1 MKQSKEICHVF
12 VCIALRFRLGWYKFQ
27 HICNH
32 NHSVMSAP
40 ISILLSLS
48 PVFQFIFE
56 SLSTYSFID
65 ELDREQNNIIKSH
78 DIKLNEKF
86 FTGIQRSKETLKKG
100 CKKSTC
106 KLLFFVPVPGET
118 ERDEMRAMSSVVG
131 WD

>member
-1 MKQSKEICHVF
+1 
-12 VCIALRFRLGWYKFQ
+12 
-27 HICNH
+27 
-32 NHSVMSAP
+32 MSAP

-86 FTGIQRSKETLKKG
+86 FHRDSAKQGNPKKG
-100 CKKSTC
+100 LQKEY
-106 KLLFFVPVPGET
+106 L
-118 ERDEMRAMSSVVG
+118 
-131 WD
+131 